1 MYGFS
6 KGIIHHFSDELE
18 RGIDDIGYWRDV
30 EKNLGLLSSL
40 WVEDSLEDNLYL
52 ENPDAM
58 DLEIDRPNHSDT
70 IKETLKN
77 WVNSTIDTKNN
88 FHIVKNMLNE
98 KQIEFN
104 PEDMFVSFNYTHTL
118 EEVYDIPNV
127 LHVHGEAS
135 RIFENDLIIGH
146 GNNEILQNLQDRIS
160 ELDGDDYD
168 QPSRNRKLEYQ
179 FEEKVLADLRKPVE
193 ICKARLSSFINK
205 IKEPDNICIY
215 GFSLG
220 DVDIPYMQLI
230 KERFPACKWRFSYY
244 SESDIEK
251 IKEVAN
257 FLKIEDSQYVFF
269 EFKNLDS
276 SKIES
281 KLVEVN
287 KIVIFPKINELIN
300 NKNQGRQT
308 I

>member
-1 MYGFS
+1 M
-6 KGIIHHFSDELE
+6 HHFSDELE

-281 KLVEVN
+281 RLVEVN